1 MTLNFDF
8 QIKNLK
14 GEPFDGDVNNASN
27 ILSNFLAVTNKGNSM
42 KLWDWAQKIYKK
54 EELNLDKTDLEVL
67 QALVENTENLP
78 VITKAQILEVI
89 KKEIHK

>member
-1 MTLNFDF
+1 MNFNF

-14 GEPFDGDVNNASN
+14 GEEITGDQNSASE
-27 ILSNFLAVTNKGNSM
+27 ILSTFLASSNKGNSL

-89 KKEIHK
+89 KKELHK

>member
-1 MTLNFDF
+1 MNFNF

-14 GEPFDGDVNNASN
+14 GEEITGDQNSASE
-27 ILSNFLAVTNKGNSM
+27 ILSTFLASSNKGNSL